1 MAGPTRVSL
10 DELLVRHGAITE
22 EQLQRAKQEQQT
34 IGGDL
39 GRTLVHLGF
48 ITEELL
54 MRAWAHQMGIRGVA
68 PDKMALGEDLLQ
80 AISVQLCE
88 TFGIIAVGRDP
99 RTNAL
104 LIATND
110 PANAE
115 QLSAIEKSVGE
126 KVLPAAATTSSIER
140 AIRRHYYG
148 ESPKVQ
154 PDAGATDA
162 DALLRGGEAA
172 SQPQVAALLTR
183 IERLEQQTSARDKQV
198 LQVLR
203 VIGDVLVEKG
213 LVSREDYLRR
223 ARGE

>member
-1 MAGPTRVSL
+1 MGRGGMRATFALWRGESRHAAYTGPSPGARSTRTHYDRPPSLGGLMAGPTRVSL

-126 KVLPAAATTSSIER
+126 KVLPAAATTS
-140 AIRRHYYG
+140 
-148 ESPKVQ
+148 
-154 PDAGATDA
+154 
-162 DALLRGGEAA
+162 
-172 SQPQVAALLTR
+172 
-183 IERLEQQTSARDKQV
+183 
-198 LQVLR
+198 
-203 VIGDVLVEKG
+203 
-213 LVSREDYLRR
+213 
-223 ARGE
+223 